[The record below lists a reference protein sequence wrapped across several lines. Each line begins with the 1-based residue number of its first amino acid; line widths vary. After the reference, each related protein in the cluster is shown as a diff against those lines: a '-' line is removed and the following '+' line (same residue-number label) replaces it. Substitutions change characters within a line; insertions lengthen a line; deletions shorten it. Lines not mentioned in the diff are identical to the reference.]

1 MPAVLTILKT
11 FTCEPIIVDDCTRDH
26 FRSINVLLES
36 TGSRFTGERQ
46 DNLVVMNSLLF
57 SQYLGFLVWK
67 VG

>member
-11 FTCEPIIVDDCTRDH
+11 FTCEQIIADGCTRDH
-26 FRSINVLLES
+26 FRSIHVLLES

-46 DNLVVMNSLLF
+46 DNLVVMNRLLF